1 MSFIKVLSQSE
12 AAGEVKAVY
21 EKTLAG
27 LRLPVR
33 ERKGTSFLP
42 S

>member
-1 MSFIKVLSQSE
+1 MSFIKVILE
-12 AAGEVKAVY
+12 AEATGEIKAVY

-27 LRLPVR
+27 CGRQCVR
-33 ERKGTSFLP
+33 EGTNFLP